1 MADITR
7 GGGLMGW
14 AVAALVV
21 AGGCAPPEREP
32 GDDGRPIGGEP
43 TYAVAGRQIETQDGL
58 YLLTFTPPENGNFAW
73 PTYPGRTR
81 MNVTVATG
89 PGFADVLDDDGAG
102 LDGDMPSY
110 PLHLAFDAV
119 TPPESAIGMAFFP
132 DAWATRSDG
141 TAWTVAVDFTTPGD
155 WIMPIT
161 VADIE
166 GHIDR
171 VRVGFKVTGQPGQGK
186 PVMFR

>member
-14 AVAALVV
+14 AAVALVV

-32 GDDGRPIGGEP
+32 GDVDTPIGGEP
-43 TYAVAGRQIETQDGL
+43 TYAVAGRPIETDDGM
-58 YLLTFTPPENGNFAW
+58 YLLTFTPPETGNFAW

-81 MNVTVATG
+81 MNVTVAAG
-89 PGFADVLDDDGAG
+89 PSFAEEDDEDVGFET
-102 LDGDMPSY
+102 DMPAY
-110 PLHLAFDAV
+110 PLKLTFDAV
-119 TPPESAIGMAFFP
+119 TPPEAAIGASFFP
-132 DAWATRSDG
+132 EAWATRSDG
-141 TAWTVAVDFTTPGD
+141 TAWTVAVDFTAPGE

-166 GHIDR
+166 GHVDR
-171 VRVGFKVTGQPGQGK
+171 ARVGFKVKGEPGQGK